1 MRKALF
7 FLKRYVMNR
16 CDFCKRTDI
25 PLYHALMPRH
35 KNRWVRDAHGT
46 IIVPVYDGMEFLD
59 TTICQLCIDKLAS
72 LLPEVIVDE

>member
-1 MRKALF
+1 
-7 FLKRYVMNR
+7 
-16 CDFCKRTDI
+16 
-25 PLYHALMPRH
+25 MPRH